1 MLGWNCIRAWWLN
14 QETKT
19 SLGVWEQ
26 GVKGHHTASTNLAD
40 LWTAL
45 ANILHVISVER
56 FQKLVESMPRRV
68 AAIIK
73 ARGDPTRDKMRV
85 ANILGVAGTD
95 VPIREIIKLTP
106 PHRLGV
112 NGYSFVVTNNGF
124 VLYHPD
130 LRPLFQDML
139 KPEYNQVD
147 MAELE
152 LVDDDK
158 LDARVSSIQF
168 AFI

>member
-1 MLGWNCIRAWWLN
+1 M
-14 QETKT
+14 
-19 SLGVWEQ
+19 
-26 GVKGHHTASTNLAD
+26 NLAD

-106 PHRLGV
+106 PHRIWHG
-112 NGYSFVVTNNGF
+112 TNLKRSEIETNCLIKRRVKVYF
-124 VLYHPD
+124 S
-130 LRPLFQDML
+130 ML
-139 KPEYNQVD
+139 VE
-147 MAELE
+147 
-152 LVDDDK
+152 K
-158 LDARVSSIQF
+158 LTA
-168 AFI
+168 